1 MSRVIRRPIG
11 GWHARTWRREVG
23 QWLLFAAF
31 VVGSWV
37 GLNLFAGVVDVVA
50 ERFSLRQTVTP
61 HDFQPP
67 RNRGIAGT
75 G

>member
-23 QWLLFAAF
+23 QWAMFAGF

-37 GLNLFAGVVDVVA
+37 ALNMFAGAVGVLMEV
-50 ERFSLRQTVTP
+50 
-61 HDFQPP
+61 
-67 RNRGIAGT
+67 I
-75 G
+75 